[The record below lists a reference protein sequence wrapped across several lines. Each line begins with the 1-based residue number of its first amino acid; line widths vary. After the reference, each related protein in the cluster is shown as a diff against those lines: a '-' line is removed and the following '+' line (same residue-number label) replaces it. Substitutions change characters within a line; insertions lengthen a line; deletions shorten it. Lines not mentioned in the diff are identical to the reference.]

1 MAAESHEGAVAFL
14 PLALG
19 REQIMLGRVPIGE
32 IGPTQGPRPRFP
44 MCFRLDLPGASS
56 RAWHPA
62 RDAADARRQAV
73 GKINDWLNA
82 ADLRSNGEACS

>member
-1 MAAESHEGAVAFL
+1 MDGDRHEGVVAFL

>member
-1 MAAESHEGAVAFL
+1 MAGASHEGVVAFL

-19 REQIMLGRVPIGE
+19 REQIMLGRVPVGE
-32 IGPTQGPRPRFP
+32 IGPAHGTRSRFP

-62 RDAADARRQAV
+62 RDATDARRQAV

-82 ADLRSNGEACS
+82 ADLRPNREACS

>member
-1 MAAESHEGAVAFL
+1 MDGDRYEGAVAFL
-14 PLALG
+14 PIALG

-32 IGPTQGPRPRFP
+32 IGPAHGPRPRFP

-62 RDAADARRQAV
+62 RDGADARRQAV
-73 GKINDWLNA
+73 GRINDWLNA
-82 ADLRSNGEACS
+82 ADLRPNGET

>member
-1 MAAESHEGAVAFL
+1 MDGDRYEGAVAFL
-14 PLALG
+14 PIALG

-32 IGPTQGPRPRFP
+32 IGPAHGPRPRFP
-44 MCFRLDLPGASS
+44 ICFWLDLPGASS

-62 RDAADARRQAV
+62 RDAADARCQAL

-82 ADLRSNGEACS
+82 ADLRPNIEARS